1 MSRTKDTDKPVEIRE
16 DSGARTVW
24 LTMNDFIVLKHMADG
39 AMQVKHCE
47 KDFRRLRSMGLVKH
61 RWDESQDWPVA
72 LVELTPAGNQA
83 LAQGFA

>member
-1 MSRTKDTDKPVEIRE
+1 MSRTKDAGKPVEIGE
-16 DSGARTVW
+16 DNGTRTVY
-24 LTMNDFIVLKHMADG
+24 LTMNDFVVLKHMAAG

-47 KDFRRLRSMGLVKH
+47 KDFCRLRAMGLVKH

-83 LAQGFA
+83 LAQEFA